1 MKLYSIILSTFFLLN
16 IIHIVHAESN
26 QNFQEIE
33 QTEIPSLIQDWII
46 FYETAEYIS
55 TQQKQLN
62 LKLQY
67 LSTSPDHLNDALFEK
82 EINEYSNRIN
92 NKLALLKP
100 TASEKVE
107 LRDLLIQSNEVDRQ
121 EKMKQ
126 YQVGSIENT
135 QNRNTEQIQKLSHQ
149 FELQLLN
156 YFKVHQTQYPT
167 IITDWVNYMLT
178 MHKISE
184 EENQFNQKNSINFQ
198 DMTIEQQR
206 AFQNTES
213 QLTID
218 LLSSFNAQT
227 VDFQKMMT
235 LRKNYEDTRNKVN
248 LAVLQLQQI
257 NQYIQPDEYPDE
269 LAKLNDQLYKLN
281 DEINTLD
288 EILLAQAVHYF
299 KNRKF
304 N

>member
-1 MKLYSIILSTFFLLN
+1 MKLYSIIFSTIFLLN
-16 IIHIVHAESN
+16 IVHIVHAESN
-26 QNFQEIE
+26 QTLQEIK
-33 QTEIPSLIQDWII
+33 QTEMPSLIQDWII

-100 TASEKVE
+100 TASEKIE
-107 LRDLLIQSNEVDRQ
+107 LRDLLIQNNEVDRQ

-248 LAVLQLQQI
+248 LAVLQQQQI
-257 NQYIQPDEYPDE
+257 NKYIQPDEYPDE
-269 LAKLNDQLYKLN
+269 LARLNDELYKLN

-288 EILLAQAVHYF
+288 GILLTQAVHYF

>member
-100 TASEKVE
+100 TASEKIE
-107 LRDLLIQSNEVDRQ
+107 LRDLLIKNNQADRQ

-156 YFKVHQTQYPT
+156 YFKEHQTQYPT
-167 IITDWVNYMLT
+167 IINDWVNYMLT
-178 MHKISE
+178 MHKIDVGIG
-184 EENQFNQKNSINFQ
+184 F
-198 DMTIEQQR
+198 
-206 AFQNTES
+206 
-213 QLTID
+213 
-218 LLSSFNAQT
+218 
-227 VDFQKMMT
+227 
-235 LRKNYEDTRNKVN
+235 
-248 LAVLQLQQI
+248 
-257 NQYIQPDEYPDE
+257 
-269 LAKLNDQLYKLN
+269 
-281 DEINTLD
+281 
-288 EILLAQAVHYF
+288 
-299 KNRKF
+299 
-304 N
+304 